1 MAATGKI
8 EPPRDLLEDLDEV
21 LGDESV
27 PAADVPALLS
37 RFAPKWCPYRD
48 ELVSNFGPEPA
59 LTCELAELAAR
70 GSCDVTD
77 TDGSSGCRPVIGV
90 AFGAQ

>member
-1 MAATGKI
+1 MAATGEI

-37 RFAPKWCPYRD
+37 RLAPRWHPYWD
-48 ELVSNFGPEPA
+48 ELG
-59 LTCELAELAAR
+59 L
-70 GSCDVTD
+70 
-77 TDGSSGCRPVIGV
+77 
-90 AFGAQ
+90 